1 MPSRSATGLRETS
14 DHVNSRVSGYLA
26 VDIGGTKLA
35 AGIVAP
41 DGELLSSAQVPTP
54 RVGVWDALAVLVN
67 EQIQGSTIEVSACG
81 VGCGGPMEPDGELVS
96 TLHIAEWRN
105 FPLRESL
112 AKHTRLPT
120 FVANDAQA
128 IVLGEHW
135 VGALQGERNAI
146 GMVVSTGVG
155 GGVIS
160 DSRPVRGRLGNAGHI
175 GHVIVEPDGRL
186 CACGARGCL
195 EAHASGTAI
204 RDLTGRPAKD
214 ADIEVRRQ
222 TGRYVGRALASV
234 GALFD
239 LRRAVVGG
247 SVALGFGAPFFE
259 GVSEELDLRCGLDFI
274 RGFVVTPVALG
285 PSCPLIGAAAVAR
298 AATIV

>member
-1 MPSRSATGLRETS
+1 
-14 DHVNSRVSGYLA
+14 
-26 VDIGGTKLA
+26 
-35 AGIVAP
+35 
-41 DGELLSSAQVPTP
+41 
-54 RVGVWDALAVLVN
+54 
-67 EQIQGSTIEVSACG
+67 
-81 VGCGGPMEPDGELVS
+81 MEPEGELVS
-96 TLHIAEWRN
+96 TLHIVEWRD

-112 AKHTRLPT
+112 AKHVGLPT

-128 IVLGEHW
+128 VVLGEHW
-135 VGALQGERNAI
+135 VGALQGESNAL

-160 DSRPVRGRLGNAGHI
+160 DSRLVRGRLGNAGHI
-175 GHVIVEPDGRL
+175 GHVIVEPDGRA

-204 RDLTGRPAKD
+204 QEMTGRPAVEASVD
-214 ADIEVRRQ
+214 VRRQ

-239 LRRAVVGG
+239 LRRAVIGG
-247 SVALGFGAPFFE
+247 SVALGFGVPFFE
-259 GVSEELDLRCGLDFI
+259 GVNEELELRCGLDFI

-285 PSCPLIGAAAVAR
+285 SASPLIGAAAVAR
-298 AATIV
+298 VATIV

>member
-1 MPSRSATGLRETS
+1 M
-14 DHVNSRVSGYLA
+14 NSRVGGYLA
-26 VDIGGTKLA
+26 IDIGGTKLA
-35 AGIVAP
+35 AGIVSV

-54 RVGVWDALAVLVN
+54 SSGVWGSLTALVDEQLRGSLVTVT
-67 EQIQGSTIEVSACG
+67 SCG
-81 VGCGGPMEPDGELVS
+81 VGCGGPMDPEGELVS
-96 TLHIAEWRN
+96 TLHIPEWRN
-105 FPLRESL
+105 FPLRSSL
-112 AKHTRLPT
+112 VEHLGVPT

-128 IVLGEHW
+128 IVLGESW
-135 VGALQGERNAI
+135 VGALRGESNAI

-160 DSRPVRGRLGNAGHI
+160 DSRLVRGRLGNAGHI
-175 GHVIVEPDGRL
+175 GHLIVEPEGRW

-204 RDLTGRPAKD
+204 HEITGRPA
-214 ADIEVRRQ
+214 AEASLEVRRQ

-239 LRRAVVGG
+239 LRRAVIGG
-247 SVALGFGAPFFE
+247 SVALGFGTPFFE
-259 GVSEELDLRCGLDFI
+259 GVDEELAIRCGLDFL

-285 PSCPLIGAAAVAR
+285 AASPLIGAAAVAR
-298 AATIV
+298 AATSV

>member
-1 MPSRSATGLRETS
+1 
-14 DHVNSRVSGYLA
+14 VSGYLA
-26 VDIGGTKLA
+26 VDIGGTKIA
-35 AGIVAP
+35 AGIVSAGG
-41 DGELLSSAQVPTP
+41 DVLSSDQVPTP
-54 RVGVWDALAVLVN
+54 ATGVWESLAALIDRQLR
-67 EQIQGSTIEVSACG
+67 GSPIDVTSCG
-81 VGCGGPMEPDGELVS
+81 VGCGGPMQPEGELVS
-96 TLHIAEWRN
+96 TLHIPEWRD
-105 FPLRESL
+105 FPLRRALVE
-112 AKHTRLPT
+112 HTGLPT

-135 VGALQGERNAI
+135 VGALRGESNAV

-160 DSRPVRGRLGNAGHI
+160 DSRLVRGRLGNAGHI
-175 GHVIVEPDGRL
+175 GHVIVEPAGRP

-204 RDLTGRPAKD
+204 REMTGRPA
-214 ADIEVRRQ
+214 AEASAEVRRQ

-239 LRRAVVGG
+239 LRRAVIGG

-259 GVSEELDLRCGLDFI
+259 GVDEELALRCGLDFLH
-274 RGFVVTPVALG
+274 GFVVTPVGLG
-285 PSCPLIGAAAVAR
+285 AASPLIGAAAVAR
-298 AATIV
+298 AATSL

>member
-1 MPSRSATGLRETS
+1 MHSRSATGSRETS
-14 DHVNSRVSGYLA
+14 DLVSSRVSGYLA
-26 VDIGGTKLA
+26 VDVGGTKLA
-35 AGIVAP
+35 AGIVSP

-54 RVGVWDALAVLVN
+54 RVGVWKALAALVDD
-67 EQIQGSTIEVSACG
+67 QLHGSSIDVSVCG
-81 VGCGGPMEPDGELVS
+81 VGCGGPMDPEGELVS
-96 TLHIAEWRN
+96 TLHILEWRD

-112 AKHTRLPT
+112 AKHVGLPT

-135 VGALQGERNAI
+135 VGALQGESNAL

-160 DSRPVRGRLGNAGHI
+160 DSRLVRGRLGNAGHI
-175 GHVIVEPDGRL
+175 GHVIVEPDGRA

-204 RDLTGRPAKD
+204 QEMTGRPAVE
-214 ADIEVRRQ
+214 ASVEVRRR

-234 GALFD
+234 GAMFD

-247 SVALGFGAPFFE
+247 SVALGFGDPFFE
-259 GVSEELDLRCGLDFI
+259 GVNEELELRCGLDFI

-285 PSCPLIGAAAVAR
+285 SASPLIGAAAVAR
-298 AATIV
+298 VATIV

>member
-1 MPSRSATGLRETS
+1 MHSRSATGSHETS
-14 DHVNSRVSGYLA
+14 DSVNSRVSGYLA

-35 AGIVAP
+35 AGIVSA

-54 RVGVWDALAVLVN
+54 RVGVWDALSSLVD
-67 EQIQGSTIEVSACG
+67 EQLRGSTIEVSTCG
-81 VGCGGPMEPDGELVS
+81 VGCGGPMEPEGELVS

-112 AKHTRLPT
+112 AQHVGLPT
-120 FVANDAQA
+120 FIANDAQA

-135 VGALQGERNAI
+135 VGALRGESNAI

-160 DSRPVRGRLGNAGHI
+160 DSRLVRGRLGNAGHI
-175 GHVIVEPDGRL
+175 GHVIVEPDGRS

-204 RDLTGRPAKD
+204 RDITGRPA
-214 ADIEVRRQ
+214 AEATEEVRRQ

-234 GALFD
+234 GAMFD
-239 LRRAVVGG
+239 LRRAVIGG

-259 GVSEELDLRCGLDFI
+259 GVDEELDLRCGLDFI
-274 RGFVVTPVALG
+274 RWFVVTPVGLG
-285 PSCPLIGAAAVAR
+285 SSSPLIGAAAVAR
-298 AATIV
+298 AATSV